1 MNSVVHQKGYAENL
15 FEKFGMKDTNPV
27 NTPLTP
33 GIKLSLQD
41 SPDEVDPEL
50 QRKY

>member
-1 MNSVVHQKGYAENL
+1 
-15 FEKFGMKDTNPV
+15 MKDV
-27 NTPLTP
+27 NLVKTPLTP

-50 QRKY
+50 QRKYREIIGSQIYLYQ